1 MRFDYYHAQP
11 PDVKIEKTDAI
22 ASALFTFH
30 IRVREIVRCI
40 PHRSYPGENNRDHI
54 AIILIP
60 FRRDK
65 SAIAY
70 RLTNRSP
77 EGSLTKIPGHH
88 QVFMYIRYVYS
99 RECCISKAVFLGE
112 LFEAKVPAELHGFFV
127 AHHATK

>member
-11 PDVKIEKTDAI
+11 PDEKIEKTDAI

-30 IRVREIVRCI
+30 ISSRKIVRCI
-40 PHRSYPGENNRDHI
+40 PHRSYPGENNRYHI

-88 QVFMYIRYVYS
+88 LVFMYIRYVYS

-112 LFEAKVPAELHGFFV
+112 LFEVKVPA
-127 AHHATK
+127 